1 MTDQAFD
8 TSTALLRWS
17 GLGPI
22 SDYWTDA
29 LQRSVLFLDVLRQ
42 RGNIAQ
48 EHNARPAPNVL
59 HYAAELVVD
68 GRTLDRPVNYGL
80 VRIVPP
86 EDVSVDETKRP
97 FIVVDPRA
105 GHGPG
110 IGGMK
115 HDSEIGVALAAGHP
129 CYFIGFLPNPMPGQT
144 IEDVCR
150 AEALFVQTVAERHKQ
165 AEGKPVVIG
174 NCQAGWQVM
183 MMAAV
188 NPDLCGPIMLAGSPL
203 SYWAGVRGKNP
214 LRYLGGMM
222 GGTWLTALAGDLGR
236 GIFDGADLVR
246 NFERMNPANTLWKKP
261 YGLYSKV
268 DTEVDRFLEFETWWG
283 SPVLLNAEEMQWIA
297 DNLFVGNK
305 LTDGS
310 LRNSDGTRI
319 DLRNIISPIIV
330 LCSWGD
336 DITPPQQ
343 ALGWVTDLYED
354 DNELIANGQ
363 TIVYTLHQSIGHLGI
378 FVSGKVAT
386 REHQEFASAMDMID
400 LAPPGLY
407 EAVITDIGEDTAN
420 PELIQGRYLF
430 RLERRSLADIRALGN
445 NDAEDQLRFA
455 TVARVS
461 EANLALYRST
471 LAPIVR
477 MMATDQTAETM
488 RNLHPSR
495 LRFSLFSDKNPLM
508 KPIESLAETVRGNRR
523 PVPAHNAF
531 LAMEQMASAWLINCL
546 DTAASAR
553 DTMEEHMFLS
563 MYGAP
568 WLQAL
573 MGFGPGAERTLKRAD
588 KDVLREANEAR
599 LRTELEAKFESGGL
613 AAAMVRALIYV
624 RLPEQ
629 TIDERGFV
637 VAKAVRDARP
647 TALRLSQ
654 PELKAM
660 FRDQFLLLT
669 LDQERAIKALPE
681 LLPPDKALRQEA
693 LADLRRVLRA
703 SGAIS
708 DEGARRLAEVGS
720 IFGAGIAAEAP
731 AVTVESP
738 ALAAPGPSQIAATA
752 PAVTAP
758 AAPAPAV
765 TAPAAPPKRTPAQAI
780 RAKSPPAKAAE
791 KSSVRV
797 QAAPARSAPAASGR
811 AQTPTNRKANRD
823 AE

>member
-1 MTDQAFD
+1 M
-8 TSTALLRWS
+8 
-17 GLGPI
+17 
-22 SDYWTDA
+22 
-29 LQRSVLFLDVLRQ
+29 
-42 RGNIAQ
+42 
-48 EHNARPAPNVL
+48 
-59 HYAAELVVD
+59 
-68 GRTLDRPVNYGL
+68 
-80 VRIVPP
+80 
-86 EDVSVDETKRP
+86 KRP

-115 HDSEIGVALAAGHP
+115 HDSEIGVALKAGHP
-129 CYFIGFLPNPMPGQT
+129 CYFVGFLPNPVPGQT
-144 IEDVCR
+144 VEDVCR
-150 AEALFVQTVAERHKQ
+150 AEALFVRTVAERHPS
-165 AEGKPVVIG
+165 AEGKPVIIG
-174 NCQAGWQVM
+174 NCQAGWQLM

-203 SYWAGVRGKNP
+203 SYWAGVRGKRP

-222 GGTWLTALAGDLGR
+222 GGTWLTALAGDLGH

-268 DTEVDRFLEFETWWG
+268 DTEAERFLEFETWWG

-305 LTDGS
+305 LTEGS
-310 LRNSDGTRI
+310 LRNSDGRRI
-319 DLRNIISPIIV
+319 DLRNINSPIIV

-354 DNELIANGQ
+354 DDELIANGQ
-363 TIVYTLHQSIGHLGI
+363 TIVYTMHQSIGHLGI

-420 PELIQGRYLF
+420 PELINGRYLF

-477 MMATDQTAETM
+477 MMATEQSAETM
-488 RNLHPSR
+488 RKLHPSR
-495 LRFSLFSDKNPLM
+495 LRFSLFSDQNPLM
-508 KPIESLAETVRGNRR
+508 KPIKLLAETVRANRQE
-523 PVPAHNAF
+523 VPADNAF
-531 LAMEQMASAWLINCL
+531 LAMEQMASAWIVNCL
-546 DTAASAR
+546 DAATAAR
-553 DTMEEHMFLS
+553 DAIEEQLFLS
-563 MYGAP
+563 AYGAP

-573 MGFGPGAERTLKRAD
+573 VGFSPGAEKTLQRAD
-588 KDVLREANEAR
+588 RDILREANEAWGR
-599 LRTELEAKFESGGL
+599 AELEAKFEAGGVPE
-613 AAAMVRALIYV
+613 AMVRALIYV

-629 TIDERGFV
+629 SVDERGFA
-637 VAKAVRDARP
+637 VAKAVYDARP
-647 TALRLSQ
+647 AGLRLGLA
-654 PELKAM
+654 ELKAI
-660 FRDQFLLLT
+660 FREQFLLL
-669 LDQERAIKALPE
+669 LMDQQRAIGALPGM
-681 LLPPDKALRQEA
+681 LPSDPAIRQEA
-693 LADLRRVLRA
+693 LADLRRVAAA
-703 SGAIS
+703 SGRMS
-708 DEGARRLAEVGS
+708 HEGALRLDEIAS
-720 IFGAGIAAEAP
+720 IFAAGAVADAP
-731 AVTVESP
+731 
-738 ALAAPGPSQIAATA
+738 AATA
-752 PAVTAP
+752 APTEP
-758 AAPAPAV
+758 AAPDSAQV
-765 TAPAAPPKRTPAQAI
+765 TRPQPAASVAPVTPKRTPATRAQAL
-780 RAKSPPAKAAE
+780 PAKAAT
-791 KSSVRV
+791 KSSTRGTVP
-797 QAAPARSAPAASGR
+797 AKIAPTARMARRRAAS
-811 AQTPTNRKANRD
+811 ATNRKANPD

>member
-1 MTDQAFD
+1 MTDQAND
-8 TSTALLRWS
+8 TSSVPPRWS
-17 GLGPI
+17 SLGPVA
-22 SDYWTDA
+22 DYWTDA
-29 LQRSVLFLDVLRQ
+29 VQRSILFLDVMRQ
-42 RGNIAQ
+42 RGNIAH

-86 EDVSVDETKRP
+86 EDTLIDQAKRP

-129 CYFIGFLPNPMPGQT
+129 CYFVGFLPAPMPGQT

-150 AEALFVQTVAERHKQ
+150 AEALFVQTVANRHPD
-165 AEGKPVVIG
+165 AEGKPVLVG
-174 NCQAGWQVM
+174 NCQAGWQLM
-183 MMAAV
+183 IMAAM

-214 LRYLGGMM
+214 LRYLGGVL
-222 GGTWLTALAGDLGR
+222 GGTWLTALAGDLGH

-268 DTEVDRFLEFETWWG
+268 DTEADRFLEFETWWG

-305 LTDGS
+305 LTDGG
-310 LRNSDGTRI
+310 LRDSDGVRI
-319 DLRNIISPIIV
+319 DLRNISSPIIV

-343 ALGWVTDLYED
+343 ALGWVTDLYEN

-378 FVSGKVAT
+378 FVSAKVAT
-386 REHQEFASAMDMID
+386 REHQEFASAMDLID

-407 EAVITDIGEDTAN
+407 EAVITDVGEDTAN
-420 PELIQGRYLF
+420 PELIHGRYLF

-455 TVARVS
+455 TAARVS

-488 RNLHPSR
+488 RKLHPSR
-495 LRFSLFSDKNPLM
+495 LRFSLFSDQNPLM
-508 KPIESLAETVRGNRR
+508 KPIASLADTVRGNRR
-523 PVPAHNAF
+523 PVPDNNAF
-531 LAMEQMASAWLINCL
+531 LALEQMASAWLVNCL
-546 DTAASAR
+546 DTAAAAR
-553 DTMEEHMFLS
+553 DTMEEQIFLS
-563 MYGAP
+563 TYGAP

-573 MGFGPGAERTLKRAD
+573 MGFGPGAEKTLNRAD
-588 KDVLREANEAR
+588 RDVLREANETR
-599 LRTELEAKFESGGL
+599 LQAELELKFESGGL

-629 TIDERGFV
+629 AMDERGFA
-637 VAKAVRDARP
+637 VAKAVHDARP
-647 TALRLSQ
+647 VGLRIGQ
-654 PELKAM
+654 PELKAL
-660 FRDQFLLLT
+660 FRDQFLLLA
-669 LDQERAIKALPE
+669 LDQERAIKALPD
-681 LLPPDKALRQEA
+681 LLPADPTLRQET
-693 LADLRRVLRA
+693 LADLRRVLSA

-708 DEGARRLAEVGS
+708 DEGARRLADMAS
-720 IFGAGIAAEAP
+720 IFGAGAAGEAP
-731 AVTVESP
+731 T
-738 ALAAPGPSQIAATA
+738 ATA
-752 PAVTAP
+752 AP
-758 AAPAPAV
+758 AAKVVPSAPVAPAPV
-765 TAPAAPPKRTPAQAI
+765 QVSTSAPAATPPPATAKRTRAQAT
-780 RAKSPPAKAAE
+780 RAQVPPAKAAANAPVRN
-791 KSSVRV
+791 KVVAAKSMSAAPAGRQRASSSVR
-797 QAAPARSAPAASGR
+797 
-811 AQTPTNRKANRD
+811 RKANRD